1 MKNRIKKIFITISVS
16 LIMFLTGC
24 TTEASIVSQNLKQE
38 ADNFNL
44 ERRLNVINI
53 RTDKPILELIGY
65 FSIKTDTADNQLE
78 ITMET
83 GNGEYKIYYIY
94 LNEWTMYTIEDI
106 SGSHV
111 DKYHYEVN
119 FLPQT
124 IQKFTIVSKD

>member
-1 MKNRIKKIFITISVS
+1 MKDRIEIAIIITVT
-16 LIMFLTGC
+16 LILLVIAWT
-24 TTEASIVSQNLKQE
+24 SQLSRISQNPKQE
-38 ADNFNL
+38 ANNFNL

-65 FSIKTDTADNQLE
+65 FSIKTDTVDNQLE

>member
-1 MKNRIKKIFITISVS
+1 MKDRIEIAIIITVT
-16 LIMFLTGC
+16 LILLVIAWT
-24 TTEASIVSQNLKQE
+24 SQLSRISQNPKQE
-38 ADNFNL
+38 ANNFNL

>member
-1 MKNRIKKIFITISVS
+1 MKDRIEIAIIITVT
-16 LIMFLTGC
+16 LILLVIAW
-24 TTEASIVSQNLKQE
+24 ESQLSRVSQNPKQE
-38 ADNFNL
+38 ANNFNL

-65 FSIKTDTADNQLE
+65 FSIKTDTVDNQLE

>member
-1 MKNRIKKIFITISVS
+1 MKDRIEIAIIITVT
-16 LIMFLTGC
+16 LILLVIAWT
-24 TTEASIVSQNLKQE
+24 SQLSRVSQNPKQE
-38 ADNFNL
+38 ANNFNL

-65 FSIKTDTADNQLE
+65 FSIKTDTVDNQLE

-124 IQKFTIVSKD
+124 IQKFAIVSKD